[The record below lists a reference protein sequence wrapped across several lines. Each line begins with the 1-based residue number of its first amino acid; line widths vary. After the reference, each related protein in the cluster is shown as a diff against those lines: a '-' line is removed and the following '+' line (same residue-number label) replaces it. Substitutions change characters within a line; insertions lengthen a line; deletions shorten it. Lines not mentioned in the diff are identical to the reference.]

1 MTITV
6 REAVDGYE
14 QLARSLGLADEYLRI
29 QMSYLARFS
38 QCCRGIQAKS
48 LTPAHISR
56 FYDSL
61 PKTRASHNRAL
72 TALRGFVKYLERMK
86 YLKAGS
92 SDFLLGDRKTQKFT
106 RKPKYYIPPSHFG
119 PMMRAAAE
127 RHPVDRMT
135 LALAFYTLGR
145 QGEIAQ
151 LRLKDVDW
159 DQGTI
164 RIFRPKRKRWTI
176 VQICPELREELGR
189 WLSFYGADRGY
200 ATSAF
205 MRQAHPDWY
214 LVPGLD
220 CIKHRNPKTGA
231 YDAKLTEY
239 RVNPELRAVRLER
252 LVKRMLDIFGA
263 QTEDGKWVKHLGEGM
278 HTIRRSGARAMIDY
292 LTNVYGDDKALLM
305 VSTMLD
311 HETTT
316 MTLLYIGR
324 SLEQKRLNAFLAGN
338 SMYGDHGRAQP
349 DRSNV
354 VELPLDGVR
363 AQISRPNGRSATN
376 DTQGELDVL

>member
-6 REAVDGYE
+6 REAIAGYE
-14 QLARSLGLADEYLRI
+14 EHARSLSLADSYIRI
-29 QMSYLARFS
+29 QMSYLARFAGS
-38 QCCRGIQAKS
+38 CRDIQVKS
-48 LTPAHISR
+48 LTPAHIAR

-72 TALRGFVKYLERMK
+72 SALRGFVSYLERMR

-92 SDFLLGDRKTQKFT
+92 ASFLLGDRKTQKFT
-106 RKPKYYIPPSHFG
+106 RKPKYYIPPSQFG
-119 PMMRAAAE
+119 PMLDAAGE
-127 RHPVDRMT
+127 RHPADRMT
-135 LALAFYTLGR
+135 LALALYTLGR
-145 QGEIAQ
+145 QGEIAG
-151 LRLKDVDW
+151 LRLKDVDCEAK
-159 DQGTI
+159 TI
-164 RIFRPKRKRWTI
+164 RIYRGKRKRWTT
-176 VQICPELREELGR
+176 VQICPELWTEFAR
-189 WLSFYGADRGY
+189 WIYTY
-200 ATSAF
+200 AGSQHYLDPRL
-205 MRQAHPDWY
+205 MMEDHPDWY

-220 CIKHRNPKTGA
+220 CIKGRSPTGE

-239 RVNPELRAVRLER
+239 QLAPERPAVRLER

-292 LTNVYGDDKALLM
+292 LSNTWGEDKALLM

-338 SMYGDHGRAQP
+338 SMYGDHGRDLPQ
-349 DRSNV
+349 DSNV
-354 VELPLDGVR
+354 VRLPLYGSEGKSPGLR
-363 AQISRPNGRSATN
+363 RSGGTRV
-376 DTQGELDVL
+376 GEGEVDAL